1 MRYDSD
7 YVKEKS
13 IANHHIIMFK
23 SKIIS
28 SLESFVLKKTYY
40 LSYILEGWFFGG
52 GGGGLNI
59 TY

>member
-28 SLESFVLKKTYY
+28 SLESFVLKKTFS

-52 GGGGLNI
+52 GGGGG
-59 TY
+59 